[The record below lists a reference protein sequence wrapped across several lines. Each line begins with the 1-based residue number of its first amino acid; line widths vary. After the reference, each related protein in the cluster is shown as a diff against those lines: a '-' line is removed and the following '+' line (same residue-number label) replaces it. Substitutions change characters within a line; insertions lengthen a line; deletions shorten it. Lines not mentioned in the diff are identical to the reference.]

1 MRNWQNHPRTHTR
14 LGFRPRP
21 EMQSTDLRV
30 EFKDGGGAELRW
42 CVFTKNSR
50 GSVAKIICHL
60 DRQARAPTAHVVS
73 VFVQPQFRGRGLGEE
88 LVGLAKTF
96 LRANGFQYLTL
107 SAEENTAYK
116 FGRLVELYRR
126 CGFEIHPP
134 GLTEFPIEYNGD
146 EVFRKVPMRCSLASE
161 TTTTAAAPSL
171 RLYDNVDFCVQM
183 RQECLTR
190 LRHGVG
196 VVSALEWVEAHYT
209 SSRRFAFAL
218 ARRIRSKG
226 HPDWMELAGYL
237 IHLGKVQ
244 FKHKEWH
251 APFALLVRPPS
262 STSASSG
269 ESGDEKEEALVAKSG
284 ALPEDGEQVDG
295 ACRVLD
301 TERYVGQGLDEA
313 TLSWSSWEYLFTVL
327 THQPAHGSSSAPI
340 ELAQVLRY
348 FRLTDWLV
356 AGELDH
362 LHAGG
367 DEELKQMAL
376 AFRECVLETVPDLP
390 PSSDADLSRRQELIS
405 KYLGEDV
412 YV

>member
-1 MRNWQNHPRTHTR
+1 M
-14 LGFRPRP
+14 
-21 EMQSTDLRV
+21 MQSTDLRV
-30 EFKDGGGAELRW
+30 EFKDEGGAELRW

-50 GSVAKIICHL
+50 GSVAKIICQL
-60 DRQARAPTAHVVS
+60 DRQSRTTAHVVS
-73 VFVQPQFRGRGLGEE
+73 VYVHPRFRGRGLGEE

-96 LRANGFQYLTL
+96 LQANGFQYLTL
-107 SAEENTAYK
+107 SAEENTTYK

-146 EVFRKVPMRCSLASE
+146 EVFRKVPMRCSLMPASTA
-161 TTTTAAAPSL
+161 TTTTVASP
-171 RLYDNVDFCVQM
+171 RLYDNVDFCIQM

-190 LRHGVG
+190 LQHGMG
-196 VVSALEWVEAHYT
+196 VIPALEWVELHYA
-209 SSRRFAFAL
+209 SSQRFAL
-218 ARRIRSKG
+218 ALAQRIRSKG

-237 IHLGKVQ
+237 IHLGEIQ

-251 APFALLVRPPS
+251 APFILPVRPPS

-269 ESGDEKEEALVAKSG
+269 ESGDGEEEELVAKCG
-284 ALPEDGEQVDG
+284 PLPEEEDGDEESP
-295 ACRVLD
+295 CRVLD
-301 TERYVGQGLDEA
+301 TERYVGQGLDET

-327 THQPAHGSSSAPI
+327 THQLANNSSSAPI

-348 FRLTDWLV
+348 FRLTDWLQTC
-356 AGELDH
+356 ELDH
-362 LHAGG
+362 LQSGM

-376 AFRECVLETVPDLP
+376 AFRECVLETKRATSDCRLLP
-390 PSSDADLSRRQELIS
+390 SDIDLSRRQELIS